1 MGFLFSLSGRVAR
14 LPFIAF
20 VIGVKLAIEAIGYA
34 QRQYMPPLPID
45 DMMIAAIP
53 GVITLVLMWPL
64 FAVTVKRLHDI
75 EWPAVLALVQFIPLI
90 GIVIFFTRSQYYTAD
105 AEHLARMFEWA
116 GIGLN
121 IMALISFG
129 LFLLLAVIPGV
140 NRTNR
145 FGPPPGVARMAE
157 EAY

>member
-1 MGFLFSLSGRVAR
+1 MGFLFSLNGRVAR
-14 LPFIAF
+14 LPFIVF
-20 VIGVKLAIEAIGYA
+20 VIGVKLMIEALGYA
-34 QRQYMPPLPID
+34 QRQFMPPLPID
-45 DMMIAAIP
+45 DSLILAIP
-53 GVITLVLMWPL
+53 GILTLILMWPL

-75 EWPAVLALVQFIPLI
+75 EWPAVLALVQFIPII

-105 AEHLARMFEWA
+105 AEHLARMFEVA
-116 GIGLN
+116 NFGLN
-121 IMALISFG
+121 IVALMSFG

-145 FGPPPGVARMAE
+145 FGPPPGMARMAE

>member
-145 FGPPPGVARMAE
+145 FGPPPGVVRMAE

>member
-14 LPFIAF
+14 LPFLLF
-20 VIGVKLAIEAIGYA
+20 VIGAKLMIEAIGYA
-34 QRQYMPPLPID
+34 QRRYMPALTYD
-45 DMMIAAIP
+45 DIMLTAIP
-53 GVITLVLMWPL
+53 GIITLILMWPL

-90 GIVIFFTRSQYYTAD
+90 GIAIFFTRSQFYTAD
-105 AEHLARMFEWA
+105 AEHLARMFELA

-121 IMALISFG
+121 IMALISLG
-129 LFLLLAVIPGV
+129 LFVLLAIIPGV

-145 FGPPPGVARMAE
+145 FGPPPGTARMAE

>member
-53 GVITLVLMWPL
+53 GVITLILMWPL

-145 FGPPPGVARMAE
+145 FGPPPGVTRMAE